1 MSYFDY
7 IKQSNIS
14 DEEWD
19 FLLSQSSKKFLQ
31 DVLKSQISNNRFF
44 GNELLL
50 KLLYS
55 YIFDMGTSF
64 ITHDFLE
71 IGSVIDY
78 FSRGGMIVFYVIV
91 FIHVRMDIITKLEMK
106 NS

>member
-1 MSYFDY
+1 MSYIDY
-7 IKQSNIS
+7 IKQSEIS

-31 DVLKSQISNNRFF
+31 DVSKSQISNNRFF

-55 YIFDMGTSF
+55 YIFDMETSF
-64 ITHDFLE
+64 ITHDCLE
-71 IGSVIDY
+71 IGSALYRGRIYTESDAE
-78 FSRGGMIVFYVIV
+78 SR
-91 FIHVRMDIITKLEMK
+91 
-106 NS
+106 